1 MRHTQAISVTIPVE
15 LAEHMNRLQKTKMKN
30 YSSIVTEA
38 LSEYLVREEYEAQ
51 AKKMSESAA
60 KAGII
65 SEEDIDKAVHE
76 VKRGARDKKNNR

>member
-15 LAEHMNRLQKTKMKN
+15 LAEHMNRLQKKKMKN

-51 AKKMSESAA
+51 IGKMSGSAA

-65 SEEDIDKAVHE
+65 SEEDIDRAVHE
-76 VKRGARDKKNNR
+76 VKRDAHNKKSRI

>member
-15 LAEHMNRLQKTKMKN
+15 IAEHMNRLQKTKMKN

-38 LSEYLVREEYEAQ
+38 LSEYLVKEEYETQ
-51 AKKMSESAA
+51 VKKMSESAL

-76 VKRGARDKKNNR
+76 VKRSVRNKKNNR

>member
-38 LSEYLVREEYEAQ
+38 LSDYLVKAEYGAQ
-51 AKKMSESAA
+51 VNKMSQSAL

-76 VKRGARDKKNNR
+76 VKHSAHDKKNNC

>member
-38 LSEYLVREEYEAQ
+38 LSEYLVKEEYEAQ
-51 AKKMSESAA
+51 VNKMSQSAA

>member
-15 LAEHMNRLQKTKMKN
+15 LAEHMNRLQKIKMKN

-38 LSEYLVREEYEAQ
+38 LSEYLVKEEYETQ
-51 AKKMSESAA
+51 VKKMSESAL

-65 SEEDIDKAVHE
+65 SEDDIDKAVHE
-76 VKRGARDKKNNR
+76 VKRGGRDKKSHR

>member
-15 LAEHMNRLQKTKMKN
+15 LAEYMNRLQKTKMKN

-38 LSEYLVREEYEAQ
+38 LSEYLAKEEYEVQ
-51 AKKMSESAA
+51 VKKMSASAL
-60 KAGII
+60 KEGVI
-65 SEEDIDKAVHE
+65 SEEDIDRAIHE

>member
-1 MRHTQAISVTIPVE
+1 VE

-51 AKKMSESAA
+51 VNKMSGSAA

>member
-15 LAEHMNRLQKTKMKN
+15 LAEHMNRLQKTKMRN

-38 LSEYLVREEYEAQ
+38 LSEYLVREEYEYWV
-51 AKKMSESAA
+51 KKMSDSAL

-76 VKRGARDKKNNR
+76 VKRSGRDKKNHG